1 MRTLRREFL
10 NAVFMVVDFQGDTR
24 KLPRRTREVR
34 VEANCHEFTAIRGI
48 QAGAAYYVVMVPL
61 KVVPRLFRFD
71 DEAVPPELRA
81 QRVLNRARVPAI
93 AQYITDNATEY
104 ILSSLCASVDGEIEF
119 EPAAH
124 DGPLRAVGK
133 LRISMSATILIN
145 DGQHRRAAIEEALRG
160 RPLIGDETISVVV
173 FADRGLKRSQ
183 QMFADLN
190 IHAVRPTKSIRLLY
204 NHRDELAKLTRDVVS
219 AIPLFRDF
227 TDLEKTSISNRSLK
241 LFTLSSLHQATAELI
256 GKVKSGTIDEADR
269 ELAVSFWKEVIQNM
283 LDWQRVGTRE
293 VAAAELRRDYI
304 HAHGIAVQAISIA
317 GAQLIGAR
325 PKDWAKRLSKLR
337 EIEWSRANRKLW
349 DGRALVAGKV
359 NKSKNNVVLVS
370 NVLVRAFGLAL
381 SVEAARVE
389 QLHAPATA
397 PKLKVAS

>member
-1 MRTLRREFL
+1 MES
-10 NAVFMVVDFQGDTR
+10 
-24 KLPRRTREVR
+24 
-34 VEANCHEFTAIRGI
+34 NCHEFTAIRGV
-48 QAGAAYYVVMVPL
+48 QAGTAYYVVMVPL

-93 AQYITDNATEY
+93 ARYIIENATEY
-104 ILSSLCASVDGEIEF
+104 ILSSLCASVDGEMEF
-119 EPAAH
+119 DPAAPE
-124 DGPLRAVGK
+124 GPLRAVGK

-145 DGQHRRAAIEEALRG
+145 DGQHRRAAIEEAIRE
-160 RPLIGDETISVVV
+160 RPLLGDETISVVI

-204 NHRDELAKLTRDVVS
+204 NHRDELAKLTRDVVH

-256 GKVKSGTIDEADR
+256 GKATGGKVEEADR
-269 ELAVSFWKEVIQNM
+269 EVAVSFWNEVIRNM
-283 LDWQRVGTRE
+283 PDWQRVGTRE
-293 VAAAELRRDYI
+293 IAAAELRRDYV
-304 HAHGIAVQAISIA
+304 HAHGVAIQAIAIA
-317 GAQLIGAR
+317 GAQLMKAR
-325 PKDWAKRLSKLR
+325 PKDWVKRLAKLR
-337 EIEWSRANRKLW
+337 EIDWSRANRQLW
-349 DGRALVAGKV
+349 DGRALIAGKV

-370 NVLVRAFGLAL
+370 NVVTRALGLPL
-381 SVEAARVE
+381 SVEAARIE
-389 QLHAPATA
+389 KLHAPSPT
-397 PKLKVAS
+397 PKLQIAS